1 VPAEPDTTVAVIIA
15 TIPTV
20 AARTRLITSSIH
32 ETFRLAISCLYYA
45 YRLDIVSAILCGVSP
60 VVTDVLDPVLD
71 DVLDIDVLERA
82 WQGTSDFDEKS
93 ISKIN
98 KAQLTIT
105 RNAASDFQDR
115 QVYLYVDG
123 ELWGKVKYGRPMSR
137 EIPPG
142 HHSVRAFNTLFSHTI
157 EVDAKPGEHV
167 KLRCTNCLGRGGW
180 IMMVIW
186 QIAALR
192 VRLEREF

>member
-1 VPAEPDTTVAVIIA
+1 MHQSGRVAGG
-15 TIPTV
+15 
-20 AARTRLITSSIH
+20 R
-32 ETFRLAISCLYYA
+32 LYYA
-45 YRLDIVSAILCGVSP
+45 YRVIFVSVILSGMSP

-71 DVLDIDVLERA
+71 DVVDVGALERS
-82 WQGTSDFDEKS
+82 WQGTADGDEKS
-93 ISKIN
+93 TSKIN
-98 KAQLTIT
+98 SAHLTIT

-123 ELWGKVKYGRPMSR
+123 ELWGKVKYGRPLSR

-142 HHSVRAFNTLFSHTI
+142 HHSVRAFNTLFSDTI
-157 EVDAKPGEHV
+157 EVTANPGEHV
-167 KLRCTNCLGRGGW
+167 RLRCTNGLGRGGW

-192 VRLEREF
+192 VRLERE

>member
-1 VPAEPDTTVAVIIA
+1 
-15 TIPTV
+15 
-20 AARTRLITSSIH
+20 
-32 ETFRLAISCLYYA
+32 
-45 YRLDIVSAILCGVSP
+45 VSP